1 MATVS
6 ATEAKQRFAAV
17 LDQAQR
23 EPVLI
28 RRNQRGVAILIS
40 VQDFE
45 RLNAGRWAEL
55 NRLAEI
61 ASTQAKASGL
71 TEEALKEILA
81 DR

>member
-28 RRNQRGVAILIS
+28 RRNQRSAAILLS

-45 RLNAGRWAEL
+45 RLNSARWTEL
-55 NRLAEI
+55 NRLSEI
-61 ASTQAKASGL
+61 ASAQAKANGL
-71 TEEALKEILA
+71 SEEALQEIFA